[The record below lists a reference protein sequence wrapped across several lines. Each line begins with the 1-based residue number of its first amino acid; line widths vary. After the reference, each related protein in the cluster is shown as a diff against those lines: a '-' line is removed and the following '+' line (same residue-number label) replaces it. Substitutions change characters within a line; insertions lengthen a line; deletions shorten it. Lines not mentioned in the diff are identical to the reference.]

1 MSRQKQEVST
11 ECRFG
16 TRRFVIRNIG
26 PDDAVA
32 VLTLFNT
39 VFEQQIPSAW
49 FAWKYGPGRG
59 EAVGMWDEEGHL
71 VAHYAGIPRLLAWQG
86 QTVHGLQIGDVMVT
100 PDMRG
105 IMTRKGPFQQV
116 CSHFFAQRVGAD
128 KPYRIAFGFPN
139 HRALK
144 LGTTLGLYRDAGII
158 TQLRWPARRTRLPLW
173 LSRSALDGL
182 DAPDA
187 PNTSGRGA
195 DQQVQAVWQA
205 MRRDFQDFVLGVRDA
220 DYLRWRFIARPDRQY
235 RLLILRWRLT
245 GTPLSI
251 VVMRFAGDGAELLDV
266 IGPRKAFPAA
276 VSAAR
281 DEAARFGATT
291 LSAWASPAAAAVFR
305 RAAGGEMEETPSGAF
320 LALARPEDYSA
331 EETAA
336 TRWWWMG
343 GDTDFL

>member
-1 MSRQKQEVST
+1 MLTRQKQEVST

-32 VLTLFNT
+32 VLTLFT
-39 VFEQQIPSAW
+39 AVFEQQIPPAW

-59 EAVGMWDEEGHL
+59 EAVGMWDEDGRL

-86 QTVHGLQIGDVMVT
+86 KPVPGLQIGDVMVIAG
-100 PDMRG
+100 MRG

-116 CSHFFAQRVGAD
+116 CSLFFARRVGVD
-128 KPYRIAFGFPN
+128 QPYRIAFGFPN
-139 HRALK
+139 ERALK

-158 TQLRWPARRTRLPLW
+158 KQLRWSARRASLPLW
-173 LSRSALDGL
+173 LSRSALDAL
-182 DAPDA
+182 DE
-187 PNTSGRGA
+187 SGRGT

-220 DYLRWRFIARPDRQY
+220 DYVRWRFIARPDRQY
-235 RLLILRWRLT
+235 RLLVLRKRLT
-245 GTPLSI
+245 GATLAI
-251 VVMRFAGDGAELLDV
+251 VVMRLAGDGAELLDV

-281 DEAARFGATT
+281 DEAARFGATS

-305 RAAGGEMEETPSGAF
+305 SAAGGEMEELPSGAF